1 MAKGAKIMNQEIE
14 KRINE
19 LEKEVERLVNYLD
32 SLGYE
37 QFKTS
42 KKLETLEDNL
52 DSEVDS
58 LQD

>member
-1 MAKGAKIMNQEIE
+1 MNQEIE

-32 SLGYE
+32 SLGYK
-37 QFKTS
+37 QFKPS
-42 KKLETLEDNL
+42 EKLEILEDNL